1 MPGLLRQ
8 PPAVLPLYWRQQPQH
23 ELPGV
28 RRGSTRA
35 NRPATRNISSSN
47 SSRQLA
53 GSTLWPAATAP
64 SSGVHTTP
72 HDHAVAAPF
81 TPVTSK
87 ITN

>member
-1 MPGLLRQ
+1 MTGLLRQ
-8 PPAVLPLYWRQQPQH
+8 VPAVLPLRPRQQATNCR
-23 ELPGV
+23 GV

-35 NRPATRNISSSN
+35 NRPATPNISSSN
-47 SSRQLA
+47 STRQRA
-53 GSTLWPAATAP
+53 GSTLWPAATTS

-81 TPVTSK
+81 TPDTPK